1 MKKDPTRST
10 RRVAAARPLARELCS
25 TIDASETTFRAG
37 KKMFAMFVH
46 QEPYGHAVVF
56 KPAPG

>member
-25 TIDASETTFRAG
+25 TIDASETESC
-37 KKMFAMFVH
+37 KV
-46 QEPYGHAVVF
+46 PSVVVIT
-56 KPAPG
+56 